1 MEKDNWQMIVRKQ
14 KQMSEPQYLD
24 GDKAA
29 RSLHACSQCDLVECD
44 CTPDDSG
51 TPDRM
56 REDEE

>member
-1 MEKDNWQMIVRKQ
+1 MIVRKQ

-24 GDKAA
+24 GDSAA
-29 RSLHACSQCDLVECD
+29 RSLYACNQCDLVECD

-56 REDEE
+56 SEDEE